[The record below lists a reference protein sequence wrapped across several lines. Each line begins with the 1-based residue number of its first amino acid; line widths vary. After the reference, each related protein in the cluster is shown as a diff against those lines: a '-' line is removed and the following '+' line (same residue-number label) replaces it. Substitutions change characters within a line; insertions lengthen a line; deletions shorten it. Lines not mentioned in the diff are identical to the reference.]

1 MKAQATEQ
9 ETLLNR
15 TGIMTHAELSA
26 ELIQGAKEAEP
37 SSDGDLDD
45 LAEQRAE
52 YLEETLPIG
61 SKPLPVADGEITGAD
76 AEEPEGAPG
85 GSQSLP
91 LLLDKLGERLA
102 FERQGTRLYEGV
114 IQKCEL
120 IGETDG
126 GPSVADLRHIHDE
139 EMEHFKMLQRVIT
152 EMGGDATVQTPSAD
166 IVGVLSHGILQ
177 VVSDPRTTLAQTL
190 QAMLNAELADND
202 GWQMLITLAT
212 SLGRDDLE
220 EDFEKALDSE
230 QEHLENVRAWLE
242 TLTLSE
248 AQMIG
253 VVVEEEIVEYESA
266 ERASRSGSGKKK
278 SSSSRKKKKK

>member
-1 MKAQATEQ
+1 MKTQATEQ
-9 ETLLNR
+9 EMLLNR
-15 TGIMTHAELSA
+15 TGIMTNPELSA

-37 SSDGDLDD
+37 SPDGDLDD
-45 LAEQRAE
+45 IAAKRAE
-52 YLEETLPIG
+52 YVEEALPIG
-61 SKPLPVADGEITGAD
+61 SKPMPVAEGDITGAAD
-76 AEEPEGAPG
+76 AEAEGATDAG
-85 GSQSLP
+85 QALS

-120 IGETDG
+120 IGDSEG

-177 VVSDPRTTLAQTL
+177 VVSDPRTTMAQTL

-220 EDFEKALDSE
+220 EDFEKALESE
-230 QEHLENVRAWLE
+230 QEHLENVRGWLE

-248 AQMIG
+248 AQALPA
-253 VVVEEEIVEYESA
+253 A
-266 ERASRSGSGKKK
+266 EDDAASERREHESRSAKKK

>member
-1 MKAQATEQ
+1 MKTQPTEQ
-9 ETLLNR
+9 ENMLNR
-15 TGIMTHAELSA
+15 TGIMTNPELSA
-26 ELIQGAKEAEP
+26 ELIQGASDATP
-37 SSDGDLDD
+37 SSEGDVDD
-45 LAEQRAE
+45 IAAQRAE
-52 YLEETLPIG
+52 YVEEGLPIG
-61 SKPLPVADGEITGAD
+61 SKPMPVADGEISGAD
-76 AEEPEGAPG
+76 EEEAE
-85 GSQSLP
+85 GSTDGEAQALP

-120 IGETDG
+120 VGDSDG

-139 EMEHFKMLQRVIT
+139 EMEHFRMLQRVIT

-166 IVGVLSHGILQ
+166 VVGVLSHGILQ

-212 SLGRDDLE
+212 SLGRNDLE
-220 EDFEKALDSE
+220 EEFEKALDSE

-242 TLTLSE
+242 TLTLAE
-248 AQMIG
+248 AQMTADG
-253 VVVEEEIVEYESA
+253 EDVGES
-266 ERASRSGSGKKK
+266 EHREHASRGRKKK
-278 SSSSRKKKKK
+278 SSSSKKKKKK